1 MFFFLKIYLYSDQ
14 GKPDLMSFKWTFSKQ
29 LSNRTLRDL
38 KVHSKIIYHP
48 YVSNLSKHCVFKDHS
63 KIIYHTHVSNLS
75 KNSPVFASN
84 FGQL

>member
-1 MFFFLKIYLYSDQ
+1 MFFFLKISLYSDQ

-48 YVSNLSKHCVFKDHS
+48 
-63 KIIYHTHVSNLS
+63 HVSNLS

-84 FGQL
+84 FGQLKVYPLIML